1 MQDMLHNA
9 CNKSIVGMGDG
20 LIRVQV
26 ERLIPNPLENPRP
39 EFDFIGKSKTKC
51 LHFKSSNKNG
61 LKL

>member
-26 ERLIPNPLENPRP
+26 ERLIPNPLP